1 MNHLLL
7 QLFFTIILAGQSFAN
22 EPLPFL
28 QKVTLDRLTCYEVNG
43 NNDYDWE
50 IVEFLP
56 RQEKELVSPKVDQNK
71 KLNVPPY
78 NWELARKNGALAN
91 EGFERSNRSMHAWEK
106 HRHGESL
113 LYGDRI
119 IEGDKFYDLWLPQNA
134 AADCYPFHVLT
145 AALTEQKMLTGEMT
159 SMLNSEIEHTSR
171 DLGDG
176 KHILPDVWNIANHSF
191 ESKEPD
197 LFDITF
203 GVSEYCKDGLMP
215 ISEWMGTNTAWY
227 ERMVSMT
234 DYMWENHAIGKS
246 DLGEDIILANKDL
259 SSTHNVE
266 AHGEQLQVLPRL
278 YWATGDNKYKEWA
291 IRLGDH
297 YLLGNHHPTEDFEYL
312 RLRDHGNEIISG
324 LSELYA
330 MLSILKHPK
339 AEKYRAPLYRMLDK
353 VLEAGRNED
362 GLFHDDLYPQENKR
376 SGRIADNFGYV
387 YNAFY
392 ITYMIDRN
400 SSDMSLRTK
409 VENYRR
415 EMIRGL
421 ENLDQ
426 EKYYNFNWEG
436 QSSDGYADALEG
448 AINLYNRE
456 PLSRVAKWID
466 SEMQVLWGFQGE
478 NGYSQKIYPDGNF
491 CRTSLMY
498 SLWKTQG
505 IHTKDWR
512 NDLEFGAAKTPD
524 GSGILLTVVAKEND
538 WKGSLIFDQ
547 PRHQTYF
554 NMPVDYP
561 RINSFSEW
569 FTVDVNKEYM
579 LIELDNVGSQN
590 KLIVKGTE
598 LINGLQLNL
607 KTGEEKRF
615 IIEKK

>member
-1 MNHLLL
+1 MNRLLL
-7 QLFFTIILAGQSFAN
+7 QLFFTILLAGQNFAS
-22 EPLPFL
+22 EPLPFR
-28 QKVTLDRLTCYEVNG
+28 QKVTLDRLVCYEANS
-43 NNDYDWE
+43 NNDYAWE
-50 IVEFLP
+50 IIGFLP
-56 RQEKELVSPKVDQNK
+56 GQEKELVSIQVDQNK
-71 KLNVPPY
+71 KLNIPAY
-78 NWELARKNGALAN
+78 NWELARNNGELAN

-119 IEGDKFYDLWLPQNA
+119 IEGDKYYELWLPKNA

-145 AALTEQKMLTGEMT
+145 AALTDQKMLKGEMT
-159 SMLNSEIEHTSR
+159 YMLNSEIEHTSR

-176 KHILPDVWNIANHSF
+176 KHILPDVWNIASHSF

-197 LFDITF
+197 LFEITF

-215 ISEWMGTNTAWY
+215 ISEWMGINTAWY
-227 ERMVSMT
+227 ERMISMT

-246 DLGEDIILANKDL
+246 DLGEDIILADKDL
-259 SSTHNVE
+259 SSRHNVE

-278 YWATGDNKYKEWA
+278 YWATGDEKYMEWA

-297 YLLGNHHPTEDFEYL
+297 YLLGKHHPTEDLEYL

-324 LSELYA
+324 LIELYA
-330 MLSILKHPK
+330 TLSILKHPK
-339 AEKYRAPLYRMLDK
+339 AEKYGVPLYRMLDK

-362 GLFHDDLYPQENKR
+362 GLFHDNLYPLENKR

-392 ITYMIDRN
+392 IAYMIDRN
-400 SSDMSLRTK
+400 SSDADLCAK

-426 EKYYNFNWEG
+426 EKYYNFPWEG

-466 SEMQVLWGFQGE
+466 SEMQVLWAFQGE
-478 NGYSQKIYPDGNF
+478 RGYSQKVYPDGNF

-505 IHTKDWR
+505 IHTKEWR
-512 NDLEFGAAKTPD
+512 KDLEFGATKTPD
-524 GSGILLTVVAKEND
+524 GSSILLTVVAKKSD
-538 WKGSLIFDQ
+538 WKGSLVFDQ

-561 RINSFSEW
+561 RINSFPEW
-569 FTVDVNKEYM
+569 FTVDVDKEYR
-579 LIELDNVGSQN
+579 LIKLDNEGGQN
-590 KLIVKGTE
+590 RKIVKGAE

-607 KTGEEKRF
+607 KAGEENRF